1 MIAIVDYGMGNLE
14 SVSKALKHLG
24 FDVIVTSS
32 VDEIKSSDGVVLPGV
47 GAFPDCMANLEKLG
61 LIEIV
66 KYSAINKP
74 FLGICLGLQLLFE
87 ESEEFGSHAGLSIFK
102 GRVKRF
108 KDDMIVEGER
118 LKIPHMGW
126 NSIKIKKNT
135 PFLDGIDDGS
145 YFYFV
150 HSYYVET
157 EDSLVATETFYG
169 VNFASS
175 IAKDNLFACQFHPE
189 KSQRLGL
196 KLLEN
201 FGLITKGEKRCE

>member
-24 FDVIVTSS
+24 FDVVVTSN
-32 VDEIKSSDGVVLPGV
+32 VADIKAADGVVLPGV

-61 LIEIV
+61 LTNVV
-66 KYSAINKP
+66 KDAAINKP

-87 ESEEFGSHAGLSIFK
+87 ESEEFGKHKGLSVFK
-102 GRVKRF
+102 GRVKKF
-108 KDDMIVEGER
+108 QDNMVVDGEK

-126 NSIKIKKNT
+126 NSIKIKKTT
-135 PFLDGIDDGS
+135 PFLDGIKDDS

-157 EDSLVATETFYG
+157 GEDLVATETSYG
-169 VNFASS
+169 INFVSS
-175 IAKDNLFACQFHPE
+175 VAKGRLFACQFHPE

-201 FGLITKGEKRCE
+201 FGLLVKGDKKWE